1 MKQSNERTALLA
13 LVAGVTLS
21 LGMCTP
27 SAEAELIL
35 ELGLGHTYPS
45 DTLGD
50 NKINSQPIGTV
61 ELGYV
66 HPSGFGLSYLHI
78 SNPAEEDYGINMV
91 RVTKRFTL
99 FGE

>member
-1 MKQSNERTALLA
+1 MNYEKPPAW
-13 LVAGVTLS
+13 LVIAAMTVFCLMLTGW
-21 LGMCTP
+21 P
-27 SAEAELIL
+27 SESRSELIL

-66 HPSGFGLSYLHI
+66 HKSGFGVSYLHI
-78 SNPAEEDYGINMV
+78 SNPVEQDYGINML
-91 RVTKRFTL
+91 RATKQFTW
-99 FGE
+99 FD

>member
-1 MKQSNERTALLA
+1 MKQTEERFCMLAWVAVVTICLWLWATAA
-13 LVAGVTLS
+13 D
-21 LGMCTP
+21 
-27 SAEAELIL
+27 AEMIL

-66 HPSGFGLSYLHI
+66 HKSGFGVSYLHI
-78 SNPAEEDYGINMV
+78 SNPAEEDYGINML
-91 RVTKRFTL
+91 RATKRFT
-99 FGE
+99 FFE

>member
-1 MKQSNERTALLA
+1 MKQADDRLSLLA
-13 LVAGVTLS
+13 LIAVVTIC
-21 LGMCTP
+21 LGLWAN

-45 DTLGD
+45 DSLGD

-66 HPSGFGLSYLHI
+66 HKSGFGVSYLHI
-78 SNPAEEDYGINMV
+78 SNPAEQDYGINMI
-91 RVTKRFTL
+91 RATKRFTF